1 MSMGEEHVL
10 TPHEAE
16 TVVDERI
23 ERFGPGAL
31 PRVNVTAVADGTWQV
46 SWEHLARNV
55 APMTQNA
62 WRAWLEENVGSL
74 DAGDLQTT
82 ES

>member
-1 MSMGEEHVL
+1 MDEEHVL

-31 PRVNVTAVADGTWQV
+31 PHVNVTASADGHGRFAG
-46 SWEHLARNV
+46 SISLATV
-55 APMTQNA
+55 TPMTQNA
-62 WRAWLEENVGSL
+62 WCAWLEENVGSL